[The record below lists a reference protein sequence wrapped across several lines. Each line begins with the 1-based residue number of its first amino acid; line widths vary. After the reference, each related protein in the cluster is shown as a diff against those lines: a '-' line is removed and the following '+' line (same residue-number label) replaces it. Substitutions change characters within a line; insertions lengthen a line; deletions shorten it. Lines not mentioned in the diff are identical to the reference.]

1 MWVETSTP
9 GWYADPT
16 GRHDY
21 RYWTGDRWS
30 PRVADGGVGLVNPAE
45 ALAQATAADDLLPDN
60 VPPQPPPTSPRV
72 ADGRGRGVPGGH
84 VPGTRPPAPA
94 RGRRRR
100 PVVIALLAVLVVV
113 GGLAALFVARDPG
126 EVEEPSG
133 GSRDAGETADGGDP
147 SDEAGAGDDGGS
159 GPVDPGGADDAMTTA
174 VFEYIVATSRG
185 AVGGDAAN
193 CMADRIVDSV
203 GRDRLT
209 EVGVADGADLLT
221 SLERP
226 EVEAGLPPAMEC
238 LDDEQVR
245 GLISAT
251 LRPDILQQLNAQ
263 SPECLVDGW
272 FEGFG
277 RDKLTELY
285 AVWAAP
291 GTVELGTVLTPDE
304 LGVLGEVIGT
314 CAAAPA
320 P

>member
-1 MWVETSTP
+1 VWVETSTP

-30 PRVADGGVGLVNPAE
+30 PRVADGHDGLINPAE
-45 ALAQATAADDLLPDN
+45 ALAQATAAEDALTDP
-60 VPPQPPPTSPRV
+60 VPPQPPPSSPRI

-84 VPGTRPPAPA
+84 VPGTRRSGPPP
-94 RGRRRR
+94 RDRRRR
-100 PVVIALLAVLVVV
+100 PVLLALLVVIVVV
-113 GGLAALFVARDPG
+113 GALAALFVALDPG

-133 GSRDAGETADGGDP
+133 GDGAGETADGGDP
-147 SDEAGAGDDGGS
+147 SDEADAGDGSGS
-159 GPVDPGGADDAMTTA
+159 GPVDVGGPDDAMTTA

-193 CMADRIVDSV
+193 CMADRIVESV
-203 GRDRLT
+203 GRDRLA

-221 SLERP
+221 ALERP

-251 LRPDILQQLNAQ
+251 LRPDVLQQLNAQ

-277 RDKLTELY
+277 RDKLTQLY

-291 GTVELGTVLTPDE
+291 GVVQLGVVLTPDE
-304 LGVLGEVIGT
+304 LGVLGDVIAT
-314 CAAAPA
+314 CAA
-320 P
+320 

>member
-1 MWVETSTP
+1 VWVETSTP

-30 PRVADGGVGLVNPAE
+30 PRVADGGAGLLNPAE
-45 ALAQATAADDLLPDN
+45 ALAQATAGDDQLPDH

-84 VPGTRPPAPA
+84 VPGTRSPAPP
-94 RGRRRR
+94 RDRRRR
-100 PVVIALLAVLVVV
+100 PVVLALLVVLVVV
-113 GGLAALFVARDPG
+113 GGLAALFVALDPG

-133 GSRDAGETADGGDP
+133 GSRDAGETADGGD
-147 SDEAGAGDDGGS
+147 AGDGGDTADDGGS
-159 GPVDPGGADDAMTTA
+159 DPVDPDQPDDEVTTA
-174 VFEYIVATSRG
+174 VFEYIVATSGG
-185 AVGGDAAN
+185 AVGGDAAT
-193 CMADRIVDSV
+193 CMAQRIVDSV

-238 LDDEQVR
+238 LDDEQVK

-251 LRPDILQQLNAQ
+251 LRPDVLQQLNAQ
-263 SPECLVDGW
+263 SPECLVEGW

-277 RDKLTELY
+277 RDQLTRLY

-291 GTVELGTVLTPDE
+291 GTVELGSVLTPDE

-314 CAAAPA
+314 CAAAPG